1 MEVRTPIE
9 LFYEICYIYWWSPF
23 SAAPFTWLRFVA
35 EKCKIIKYC
44 AVSWTSICV
53 YIIHFIVCLTTGPK
67 PLPKRALHIVRSR
80 ASPFRW
86 EYPLL
91 YFNLRSSS
99 SFLRLLPRL
108 PVTSIAPFIFPSIS
122 CCRRQF
128 LRKIWP
134 IHETSKWKAD
144 WLYIYMC
151 VCVCVCVCYSECFV
165 YVGHSIFAI

>member
-1 MEVRTPIE
+1 MEVRTPVE

-23 SAAPFTWLRFVA
+23 SVAPFTWLRFVA
-35 EKCKIIKYC
+35 ENCKSIKSLYR

-53 YIIHFIVCLTTGPK
+53 YIYIIHLIVCLTTGPK
-67 PLPKRALHIVRSR
+67 LLPKRALHIVRSR
-80 ASPFRW
+80 ASPFKW

-91 YFNLRSSS
+91 YLRSSS
-99 SFLRLLPRL
+99 SFIRLLPPL

-134 IHETSKWKAD
+134 IHETSKRKAN
-144 WLYIYMC
+144 WMYIS
-151 VCVCVCVCYSECFV
+151 VCMCYSECFV